1 MSKENKKNKKKNK
14 QDNREN
20 EIIIG
25 VTTSKEKVRVEKKST
40 RTKTKPTQPK
50 TKSSSNDKK
59 KNSNQKN
66 TSKKQVHKSKIVD
79 NTEIKK
85 INRKKVIVSLI
96 ILFLI
101 AIGGTIYYLTTPVFN
116 VSNIEVYGYEKNSV
130 DTYIS
135 LSRIELG
142 STNIFA
148 FTNNG
153 IKNKIKENAYVED
166 VKLKR
171 KLPNT
176 VQLYITER
184 KVAYQIEYANSYI
197 YLDNQGYILEIQE
210 EKKDVSIIKGFNVT
224 NETIKPGQRLGKDDL
239 IKLNI
244 VSKIINY
251 CKYNNIENKITSLD
265 VTDATNYILN
275 FKEDEKIVY
284 LGDASNLSERLS
296 LLKTILKDEKGNK
309 GEIFMNGDINKD
321 KVYFRE
327 EK

>member
-1 MSKENKKNKKKNK
+1 M
-14 QDNREN
+14 
-20 EIIIG
+20 
-25 VTTSKEKVRVEKKST
+25 
-40 RTKTKPTQPK
+40 
-50 TKSSSNDKK
+50 
-59 KNSNQKN
+59 
-66 TSKKQVHKSKIVD
+66 
-79 NTEIKK
+79 
-85 INRKKVIVSLI
+85 
-96 ILFLI
+96 
-101 AIGGTIYYLTTPVFN
+101 
-116 VSNIEVYGYEKNSV
+116 
-130 DTYIS
+130 
-135 LSRIELG
+135 
-142 STNIFA
+142 
-148 FTNNG
+148 
-153 IKNKIKENAYVED
+153 
-166 VKLKR
+166 
-171 KLPNT
+171 
-176 VQLYITER
+176 
-184 KVAYQIEYANSYI
+184 AYQIEYANSYI